1 MYRLLT
7 PVNLEYSPA
16 SNYHAVN
23 YKYVNDKIAE
33 VQETITTDLS
43 GLDELYAAID
53 HTHTGFALA
62 DHNHDI
68 SYSAISHNHDS
79 AYASV
84 NHDHSGTYSP
94 IDHNHNSEYAGLSH
108 NHDTAYSA
116 IGHTHDY
123 SAVYSAINHTHNQFL
138 VNAIDTVSGSSIIL
152 DRNKAMYK
160 KSIAANTTLIFDDS
174 NLTIES
180 NEVMTF
186 ELVIVMGATVYTVT
200 FPNNVTWLEGNA
212 PVMTTLNKSYI
223 CTFRSYD
230 GGTNWIGCYQGSF

>member
-43 GLDELYAAID
+43 GLDEIYAAIN
-53 HTHTGFALA
+53 HTHTGYALA
-62 DHNHDI
+62 DHNHDT
-68 SYSAISHNHDS
+68 SYSPLNHDHDS
-79 AYASV
+79 AYASL

-116 IGHTHDY
+116 IGHTHDPFTL
-123 SAVYSAINHTHNQFL
+123 STI
-138 VNAIDTVSGSSIIL
+138 SSITGTNIVL
-152 DRNKAMYK
+152 STEGNMFKKA
-160 KSIAANTTLIFDDS
+160 ITANTTFTFDVSGITFDQ
-174 NLTIES
+174 TKE
-180 NEVMTF
+180 EVLTF
-186 ELVIVMGATVYTVT
+186 ELLVVMGATVYTIA
-200 FPNNVTWLEGNA
+200 FPNTLTWLDTNPPTFA
-212 PVMTTLNKSYI
+212 TPSKSYLLA
-223 CTFRSYD
+223 FRSYD
-230 GGTNWIGCYQGSF
+230 NGQSWIGTSQGMF